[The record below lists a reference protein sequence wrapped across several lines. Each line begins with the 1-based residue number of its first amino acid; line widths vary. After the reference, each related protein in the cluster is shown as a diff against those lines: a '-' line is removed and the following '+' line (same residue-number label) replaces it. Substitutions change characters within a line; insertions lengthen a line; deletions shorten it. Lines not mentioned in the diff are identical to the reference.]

1 MKGSEVMDEM
11 TSAELNQ
18 YLENIAKLIEAT
30 AQDPAAAAKI
40 VRDSKVKA

>member
-1 MKGSEVMDEM
+1 MDEM

-18 YLENIAKLIEAT
+18 FLENIAKLIEAT
-30 AQDPAAAAKI
+30 AKDPVDAAKI

>member
-1 MKGSEVMDEM
+1 MDEM

-30 AQDPAAAAKI
+30 AKNIEEAARI
-40 VRDSKVKA
+40 VRESKVKA